1 MKSDTL
7 TQPTLPMGKNKGQ
20 PISAMRTQ
28 YLLWLLTQE
37 NIRSKYRSAVDSILA
52 EIRTR
57 LAKPGLVEAELAAGV
72 DDLV

>member
-1 MKSDTL
+1 MESNAPE
-7 TQPTLPMGKNKGQ
+7 QPTLPMGKNKDQ
-20 PISAMRTQ
+20 PISAMKTQ

-37 NIRSKYRSAVDSILA
+37 NIRFKYRSAVASILA

-57 LAKPGLVEAELAAGV
+57 LATPGLVEAELAAGA